1 MANYV
6 QEYINKIESGETIVG
21 KKVRTLYLKILKP
34 IVLDE
39 HPKYYF
45 REKKGEKF
53 IKFAESFCKQTKG
66 SWYGKK
72 IKLMLFQ
79 KAKWQ
84 AIFGIYNRETRKRRF
99 LEIFDVRGRKNGKST
114 ENSVLGNYRTLDTPG
129 AEVYAAATVAKQARR
144 VWEESQSMID
154 QSNELQK
161 VLGYKVFPSP
171 TIYTKKGASTYNVL
185 SKNVKT
191 FDGLNTSTAIIDE
204 VHELA
209 RQIYDILKQ
218 STSSRDEALI
228 SMITTAGF
236 VREGLFDD
244 TYTYCSKILDG
255 VVEDDTVFPIIYE
268 LDSEEEIYDE
278 AMWIKANP
286 GIDYIKKRDQLR
298 SNVARMKDDPNFA
311 NTVKV
316 KDFNIIGVEN
326 KAWLPYDVFNNE
338 EAYSDEELSQFDNTI
353 VLGGF
358 DLSRVGDITAFNT
371 LLFDRERSKIIAIT
385 QYWVCSR
392 FLEEQTQ
399 TSRIPWNAWV
409 DRGFIRISGK
419 DSIDYHDITN
429 YVAANFVSKGWMYL
443 KMHYD
448 AWSAQYLVNELESL
462 GYAKGTCLIP
472 AQQGFKTLS
481 IPMQILESHLR
492 DKTLVYQN
500 NPVTKWMFSN
510 IELVQDRN
518 GNYMM
523 KKADDK
529 RGRKIDGP
537 AAILNTYV
545 GLCENIDYYMKG

>member
-1 MANYV
+1 
-6 QEYINKIESGETIVG
+6 
-21 KKVRTLYLKILKP
+21 
-34 IVLDE
+34 
-39 HPKYYF
+39 
-45 REKKGEKF
+45 
-53 IKFAESFCKQTKG
+53 
-66 SWYGKK
+66 
-72 IKLMLFQ
+72 MLFQ

-114 ENSVLGNYRTLDTPG
+114 ENSVLGNYRTLDSPG

-154 QSNELQK
+154 QSKELQK

-191 FDGLNTSTAIIDE
+191 FDGLNASTAIIDE

-255 VVEDDTVFPIIYE
+255 VVEDDTVFPLIYE
-268 LDSEEEIYDE
+268 LDSEDEIYDE
-278 AMWIKANP
+278 VMWIKANP

-298 SNVARMKDDPNFA
+298 TNVARMKDDPNFA

-338 EAYSDEELSQFDNTI
+338 EVYSDEELSQFDNTI

-481 IPMQILESHLR
+481 IPLQILESHLR